1 MWWPSPG
8 WYEGHLTAGTTE
20 TATNWV
26 LADGRS
32 GAMNDTRTYVLLANP
47 RDTLAHVTFDLVGAY
62 DYTARVPV
70 VCHKTVDVAPHSRY
84 TADIRAMCQLDQLLH
99 AGPNWIIPLAGTV
112 TSDGPGIIVERS
124 TYSTTGGQFW
134 SQGSSTALSKV
145 PQP

>member
-1 MWWPSPG
+1 
-8 WYEGHLTAGTTE
+8 
-20 TATNWV
+20 
-26 LADGRS
+26 
-32 GAMNDTRTYVLLANP
+32 
-47 RDTLAHVTFDLVGAY
+47 LAHVTFDLVGAY
-62 DYTARVPV
+62 DYTARVPI
-70 VCHKTVDVAPHSRY
+70 VCHKTVDVAPHSHY